1 MVSHPAPF
9 FANLFLFE
17 SKRAK
22 KVKKVILN
30 EQWDLLMSAGSF
42 PSMMVKREYERS
54 FKKYKY

>member
-30 EQWDLLMSAGSF
+30 EQ
-42 PSMMVKREYERS
+42 
-54 FKKYKY
+54 